1 MQAGEAKAPKL
12 DLEIGSA
19 IKNLVEKIN
28 KKKRVSNCNVLF
40 PSASPDS
47 LATPLTDLD
56 FPDDTDHFTH
66 HSVKRPVAKGL
77 SGTANKR

>member
-1 MQAGEAKAPKL
+1 MKAEEAKAAKL

-28 KKKRVSNCNVLF
+28 LKKLASNCNVLF

-56 FPDDTDHFTH
+56 FPDDTDHFTY
-66 HSVKRPVAKGL
+66 HSVKRPAAKGL